1 MTKITL
7 YYIVS
12 LSDVEASFFSFLSG
26 QKWDRVRNGKITVF
40 LHWNLKW
47 SWQRE
52 PLVIVRTTRKI
63 FKISV
68 KEQKTREGKIG
79 MKAQW
84 QCHED
89 GHYYSEVWQSGTCQ
103 ADILVGMLAASM
115 TRHVAFHY
123 WKQNPVKMVHLQSF
137 RVGHFVTLLPCHAC
151 TLTNGVH
158 KTIQFNVNKKIDPKI
173 Q

>member
-1 MTKITL
+1 M
-7 YYIVS
+7 
-12 LSDVEASFFSFLSG
+12 
-26 QKWDRVRNGKITVF
+26 F

-103 ADILVGMLAASM
+103 ADILVGMLAASLI
-115 TRHVAFHY
+115 RHVAFHY
-123 WKQNPVKMVHLQSF
+123 WKEAEEKPRKDCSHRPMSCHACLIILGWATSS
-137 RVGHFVTLLPCHAC
+137 HCCHAMPCHAC
-151 TLTNGVH
+151 LVSCNSEQES
-158 KTIQFNVNKKIDPKI
+158 ISQPSLRREASLIDLKDLMPRPPLNCMT
-173 Q
+173 